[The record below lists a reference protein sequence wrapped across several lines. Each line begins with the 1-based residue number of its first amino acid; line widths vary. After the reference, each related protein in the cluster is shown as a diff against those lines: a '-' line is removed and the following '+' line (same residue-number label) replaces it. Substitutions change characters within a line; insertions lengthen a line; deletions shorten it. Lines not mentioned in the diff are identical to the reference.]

1 MFLNKSKFFS
11 NFILMNLSFVSMFM
25 TIIVGAADLSNTDSS
40 STNSSKTIN
49 TNVKSVL
56 TFETAIKR
64 AQQNDPWLT
73 GNTHQQQA
81 VKLMGQASNSLPDP
95 KVSIGLANLPVGG
108 FDFSQEAM
116 TQAQIGIS
124 QVFPRG
130 DTLALKSQQY
140 KTQSEAFPYQRQDRE
155 AKVAVTVGRLW
166 LEAYRAQQ
174 SIALIENN
182 RALFEQ
188 LADVAQANYSSAL
201 ARTRQQDIVRAQL
214 ELTRLEERLDKLR
227 QQKSQ
232 SEGMLFQWLINLTD
246 TKQSILNS
254 ADASASY
261 TNLYMNFYD
270 LDFGEQLPQVD
281 LLSFD
286 LLSAD
291 FSHNQNKQSSQS
303 LKTSTLIQRFEFHPS
318 VQAINKKVMATK
330 TEVHIAEQQYK
341 PQWGVSASYGY
352 RDDAPSGISGIA
364 SIKRDDLFSV
374 GISFDLPFFTENKQD
389 KEVQS
394 AISKTE
400 AVKTEKLLLLRK
412 LLSAYSNISARL
424 DGVKRRQSLYKSKL
438 LPQIHDNAEATLS
451 AYNNDDGDFLEV
463 VRSRIAVLNT
473 EIDEL
478 NLDVDEQQLNLELNY
493 LFIGNNVFAGDK

>member
-1 MFLNKSKFFS
+1 
-11 NFILMNLSFVSMFM
+11 MFM
-25 TIIVGAADLSNTDSS
+25 TITVGAQDRAR
-40 STNSSKTIN
+40 TNSSKTIN

-56 TFETAIKR
+56 TFETAIKT
-64 AQQNDPWLT
+64 AQKNDPWLS
-73 GNTHQQQA
+73 GNAHQQQA
-81 VKLMGQASNSLPDP
+81 VKLMGQATNSLPDP
-95 KVSIGLANLPVGG
+95 KVSFGLANLPVDG

-174 SIALIENN
+174 SITLIENN

-214 ELTRLEERLDKLR
+214 ELTGLEERLDKLR

-232 SEGMLFQWLINLTD
+232 SEGMLFQWLINFSD
-246 TKQSILNS
+246 TAS
-254 ADASASY
+254 AD
-261 TNLYMNFYD
+261 MNFYMD
-270 LDFGEQLPQVD
+270 LYNVDFGEQLPQID
-281 LLSFD
+281 LYSFD
-286 LLSAD
+286 LLDAE
-291 FSHNQNKQSSQS
+291 FSHQHQHQQQQMQSSQRVDS
-303 LKTSTLIQRFEFHPS
+303 QRLNASRLRASKLIQRFEYHPS
-318 VQAINKKVMATK
+318 VQAINKKITATK
-330 TEVHIAEQQYK
+330 TQVHIAEQKYK

-352 RDDAPSGISGIA
+352 RDDAPSSITGAAGIE
-364 SIKRDDLFSV
+364 RDDLFSV
-374 GISFDLPFFTENKQD
+374 GISFDLPIFTENKQD

-400 AVKTEKLLLLRK
+400 AVKTEKLLLLRE
-412 LLSAYSNISARL
+412 LLSAYSNIRARL

-493 LFIGNNVFAGDK
+493 LFIGNNVTAGDK

>member
-1 MFLNKSKFFS
+1 
-11 NFILMNLSFVSMFM
+11 MNLSFGSMFM
-25 TIIVGAADLSNTDSS
+25 TITVDAQDLSGTNSS

-56 TFETAIKR
+56 TFEMAIKT
-64 AQQNDPWLT
+64 AQKNDPWLS
-73 GNTHQQQA
+73 GNAHQQQA
-81 VKLMGQASNSLPDP
+81 LKLMGQASNSLPDP
-95 KVSIGLANLPVGG
+95 KVSFGLANLPVGG
-108 FDFSQEAM
+108 FDFSQVAM

-174 SIALIENN
+174 SITLIENN

-232 SEGMLFQWLINLTD
+232 SEGMLFQWLINFAD
-246 TKQSILNS
+246 TANTTT
-254 ADASASY
+254 AD
-261 TNLYMNFYD
+261 MNFYMD
-270 LDFGEQLPQVD
+270 LYNVDFGEQLPQID
-281 LLSFD
+281 LHRFD
-286 LLSAD
+286 LLDAE
-291 FSHNQNKQSSQS
+291 FSQQHQQHHQQQQQQMQSSQRVDS
-303 LKTSTLIQRFEFHPS
+303 QRVRTSTLIQRFEYHPS
-318 VQAINKKVMATK
+318 VQAINKKITATK
-330 TEVHIAEQQYK
+330 TQVHIAEQKYK

-352 RDDAPSGISGIA
+352 RDDAPSSITGAAGIE
-364 SIKRDDLFSV
+364 RDDLFSI
-374 GISFDLPFFTENKQD
+374 GISFDLPIFTENKQD

-400 AVKTEKLLLLRK
+400 AVKTEKLLLLRE

-493 LFIGNNVFAGDK
+493 MFIGNNVTAGDK

>member
-25 TIIVGAADLSNTDSS
+25 TIIVGASDLSNTDSS

-56 TFETAIKR
+56 IFETAIKT
-64 AQQNDPWLT
+64 AQKNDPWLS
-73 GNTHQQQA
+73 GNAHQQQA
-81 VKLMGQASNSLPDP
+81 VNLMGQASNSLPDP
-95 KVSIGLANLPVGG
+95 KVYFGLANLPVGG

-232 SEGMLFQWLINLTD
+232 SEGMLFQWLINFANTAN
-246 TKQSILNS
+246 TTT
-254 ADASASY
+254 A
-261 TNLYMNFYD
+261 YMNFHN

-286 LLSAD
+286 LLSFDLFSAD

-303 LKTSTLIQRFEFHPS
+303 LKTTTLIQRFEFHPS

-493 LFIGNNVFAGDK
+493 LFIGNSVTAGDK

>member
-1 MFLNKSKFFS
+1 
-11 NFILMNLSFVSMFM
+11 MFM
-25 TIIVGAADLSNTDSS
+25 TLTVGAQDLSRTISSSTDSS
-40 STNSSKTIN
+40 NTTIN
-49 TNVKSVL
+49 TDVKSVL
-56 TFETAIKR
+56 TFETAIKT
-64 AQQNDPWLT
+64 AQKNDPWLS
-73 GNTHQQQA
+73 GNIHQQQA
-81 VKLMGQASNSLPDP
+81 VKLMGQASNSLPNP
-95 KVSIGLANLPVGG
+95 KVSFGLANLPVGG

-174 SIALIENN
+174 SITLIENN

-188 LADVAQANYSSAL
+188 LADVAQVNYSSGF

-227 QQKSQ
+227 QQKKQ
-232 SEGMLFQWLINLTD
+232 SEGMLFQWLINFSD
-246 TKQSILNS
+246 TAVNTTNNNNTNKKSTFNEGYPSIEYL
-254 ADASASY
+254 
-261 TNLYMNFYD
+261 NFYNV
-270 LDFGEQLPQVD
+270 DFGEQLPQVE
-281 LLSFD
+281 

-291 FSHNQNKQSSQS
+291 FSHNQQMQN
-303 LKTSTLIQRFEFHPS
+303 LRTSTLIQRFEYHPS
-318 VQAINKKVMATK
+318 VQAINKKVTATK
-330 TEVHIAEQQYK
+330 TQVHIAEQKYK

-352 RDDAPSGISGIA
+352 RDDAPSGIE
-364 SIKRDDLFSV
+364 RDDLFSV
-374 GISFDLPFFTENKQD
+374 GISFDLPIFTENKQD

-400 AVKTEKLLLLRK
+400 AVKTEKLLLLRE

-424 DGVKRRQSLYKSKL
+424 NGVKSRQTLYKSKL

-493 LFIGNNVFAGDK
+493 LFIGNSAIAGDK